1 MPAIPILR
9 PATNADRQGVEDLIF
24 SVLGEFGL
32 RPDPE
37 GTDADLGDIVAYY
50 QGGIFD
56 VLVDRGGVI
65 VGSVGLFRVDGETCE
80 LRKMYLRP
88 AVRGSGQG
96 RRLLEHALA
105 EARRLGYRRITLETA
120 SPLTAAIALYRRYGF
135 RPVTREHQAARCDQA
150 FVLDF

>member
-1 MPAIPILR
+1 MSTIPILR
-9 PATNADRQGVEDLIF
+9 PATNADRQAVEDLVF
-24 SVLGEFGL
+24 SVLREFGL
-32 RPDPE
+32 RHDPG
-37 GTDADLGDIVAYY
+37 GTDADLRDIVANY

-56 VLVDRGGVI
+56 VLEDPNGAI

-105 EARRLGYRRITLETA
+105 EARRLGYRRVTLETA
-120 SPLTAAIALYRRYGF
+120 SPLTAAIALYRRYDF
-135 RPVTREHQAARCDQA
+135 RPVAREHQAARCDQS